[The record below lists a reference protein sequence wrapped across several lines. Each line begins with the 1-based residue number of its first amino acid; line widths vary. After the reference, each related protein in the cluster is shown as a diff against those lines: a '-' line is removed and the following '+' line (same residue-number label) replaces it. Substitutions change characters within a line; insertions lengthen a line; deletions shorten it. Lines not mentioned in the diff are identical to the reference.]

1 MGKLTDLEL
10 QSVQLLKRDT
20 LEIAST
26 LGELTFQKMNIDLL
40 IEEQKEKI
48 KEIKQREIKTLDE
61 LKEKYGTVSINIE
74 TGEFQ

>member
-10 QSVQLLKRDT
+10 QSVQQLKKDT

-26 LGELTFQKMNIDLL
+26 LGELSYQKMNIDLL
-40 IEEQKEKI
+40 IEDEKQKVKDV
-48 KEIKQREIKTLDE
+48 KAREASILNE
-61 LKEKYGTVSINIE
+61 LKEKYGNVSINIE